1 MKQKE
6 LSRWMKAIVVLG
18 FICVLFL
25 DAVWVP
31 ELGKDLAGNTPELQR
46 MFWPCLIYFWI
57 STIPVMVFMALVWK
71 MATEI
76 GRDNSFCMKNAL
88 RLRTCSLLAAA
99 DTLYYIIGGVVL
111 LVLTQAW
118 RIPVALNAAVA
129 LGTLEISVVGT
140 ALAFTLY
147 LQGVSDVGGVRA
159 SLLACTEPVSA
170 ALCAA
175 LWLHTSFAWQDLLGF
190 AAILVMAVLIAL
202 PERASEKSTE
212 KAEN

>member
-57 STIPVMVFMALVWK
+57 STIPVMVFMALVGK

-99 DTLYYIIGGVVL
+99 APLYYIIGGVVL
-111 LVLTQAW
+111 LSMNQLHIGIAIIGLGVCA
-118 RIPVALNAAVA
+118 VGAA
-129 LGTLEISVVGT
+129 ISV
-140 ALAFTLY
+140 
-147 LQGVSDVGGVRA
+147 
-159 SLLACTEPVSA
+159 
-170 ALCAA
+170 LCAA
-175 LWLHTSFAWQDLLGF
+175 LSHLTRKAADMRSENDLT
-190 AAILVMAVLIAL
+190 I
-202 PERASEKSTE
+202 
-212 KAEN
+212 

>member
-25 DAVWVP
+25 DAV
-31 ELGKDLAGNTPELQR
+31 QH

-111 LVLTQAW
+111 LSMNLLHIGIAIIGLGVCA
-118 RIPVALNAAVA
+118 VGAA
-129 LGTLEISVVGT
+129 ISV
-140 ALAFTLY
+140 
-147 LQGVSDVGGVRA
+147 
-159 SLLACTEPVSA
+159 
-170 ALCAA
+170 LCAA
-175 LWLHTSFAWQDLLGF
+175 LSHLTRKAADMRSENDLT
-190 AAILVMAVLIAL
+190 I
-202 PERASEKSTE
+202 
-212 KAEN
+212 

>member
-31 ELGKDLAGNTPELQR
+31 ELGKDLAGNTPELQH

-88 RLRTCSLLAAA
+88 RLRTFSLLAAA

-111 LVLTQAW
+111 LSMNLLHIGIAIIGLGVCA
-118 RIPVALNAAVA
+118 VGAA
-129 LGTLEISVVGT
+129 ISV
-140 ALAFTLY
+140 
-147 LQGVSDVGGVRA
+147 
-159 SLLACTEPVSA
+159 
-170 ALCAA
+170 LCAA
-175 LWLHTSFAWQDLLGF
+175 LSHLTRKAADMRSENDLT
-190 AAILVMAVLIAL
+190 I
-202 PERASEKSTE
+202 
-212 KAEN
+212 

>member
-99 DTLYYIIGGVVL
+99 GHRSIT
-111 LVLTQAW
+111 
-118 RIPVALNAAVA
+118 
-129 LGTLEISVVGT
+129 S
-140 ALAFTLY
+140 
-147 LQGVSDVGGVRA
+147 
-159 SLLACTEPVSA
+159 SA
-170 ALCAA
+170 AWCC
-175 LWLHTSFAWQDLLGF
+175 S
-190 AAILVMAVLIAL
+190 
-202 PERASEKSTE
+202 R
-212 KAEN
+212 

>member
-76 GRDNSFCMKNAL
+76 GHDNSFCMKNAL

-111 LVLTQAW
+111 L
-118 RIPVALNAAVA
+118 
-129 LGTLEISVVGT
+129 
-140 ALAFTLY
+140 
-147 LQGVSDVGGVRA
+147 
-159 SLLACTEPVSA
+159 
-170 ALCAA
+170 
-175 LWLHTSFAWQDLLGF
+175 
-190 AAILVMAVLIAL
+190 
-202 PERASEKSTE
+202 
-212 KAEN
+212 

>member
-31 ELGKDLAGNTPELQR
+31 ELGKDLAGNTPELQH

-111 LVLTQAW
+111 LSMNLLHIGIAIIGLGVC
-118 RIPVALNAAVA
+118 AV
-129 LGTLEISVVGT
+129 G
-140 ALAFTLY
+140 
-147 LQGVSDVGGVRA
+147 
-159 SLLACTEPVSA
+159 A
-170 ALCAA
+170 ALSHLTRKAA
-175 LWLHTSFAWQDLLGF
+175 DMRSENDLT
-190 AAILVMAVLIAL
+190 I
-202 PERASEKSTE
+202 
-212 KAEN
+212 

>member
-76 GRDNSFCMKNAL
+76 GRDNSFCHENAK
-88 RLRTCSLLAAA
+88 RLRTCSHLALADVILYLIAGCVFGAMNLLHPA
-99 DTLYYIIGGVVL
+99 LIIAGV
-111 LVLTQAW
+111 
-118 RIPVALNAAVA
+118 IICSIGAAVA
-129 LGTLEISVVGT
+129 V
-140 ALAFTLY
+140 
-147 LQGVSDVGGVRA
+147 
-159 SLLACTEPVSA
+159 C
-170 ALCAA
+170 CAA
-175 LWLHTSFAWQDLLGF
+175 LSHLTRK
-190 AAILVMAVLIAL
+190 AADMQ
-202 PERASEKSTE
+202 
-212 KAEN
+212 AENDLTV

>member
-6 LSRWMKAIVVLG
+6 LSRWMKAIVV
-18 FICVLFL
+18 
-25 DAVWVP
+25 
-31 ELGKDLAGNTPELQR
+31 LGKDLAGNTPELQR

-111 LVLTQAW
+111 LSMNLLHIGIAIIGLGVCA
-118 RIPVALNAAVA
+118 VGAA
-129 LGTLEISVVGT
+129 ISV
-140 ALAFTLY
+140 
-147 LQGVSDVGGVRA
+147 
-159 SLLACTEPVSA
+159 
-170 ALCAA
+170 LCAA
-175 LWLHTSFAWQDLLGF
+175 LSHLTRKAADMRSENDLT
-190 AAILVMAVLIAL
+190 I
-202 PERASEKSTE
+202 
-212 KAEN
+212 

>member
-76 GRDNSFCMKNAL
+76 GRDNSFCYDNAR
-88 RLRTCSLLAAA
+88 RLRMCSNL
-99 DTLYYIIGGVVL
+99 
-111 LVLTQAW
+111 
-118 RIPVALNAAVA
+118 
-129 LGTLEISVVGT
+129 
-140 ALAFTLY
+140 ALAKDSSVPLT
-147 LQGVSDVGGVRA
+147 A
-159 SLLACTEPVSA
+159 
-170 ALCAA
+170 
-175 LWLHTSFAWQDLLGF
+175 SFANWDW
-190 AAILVMAVLIAL
+190 
-202 PERASEKSTE
+202 RTASPSSVWAYAPWARPSPCCVRRSRT
-212 KAEN
+212 

>member
-111 LVLTQAW
+111 ALMQ
-118 RIPVALNAAVA
+118 RILSMNLLHIGIAIIGLGVCAVGAA
-129 LGTLEISVVGT
+129 ISV
-140 ALAFTLY
+140 
-147 LQGVSDVGGVRA
+147 
-159 SLLACTEPVSA
+159 
-170 ALCAA
+170 LCAA
-175 LWLHTSFAWQDLLGF
+175 LSHLTRKAADMRSENDLT
-190 AAILVMAVLIAL
+190 I
-202 PERASEKSTE
+202 
-212 KAEN
+212 

>member
-6 LSRWMKAIVVLG
+6 LSRWMKVIVVLG

-31 ELGKDLAGNTPELQR
+31 ELGRDIAWNTPNLEP

-57 STIPVMVFMALVWK
+57 STIPVMVFMALVWQ

-99 DTLYYIIGGVVL
+99 DTVYYIIGGVVL
-111 LVLTQAW
+111 LSMNLLHIGIA
-118 RIPVALNAAVA
+118 IIGLGLAAALLGFPRLGAVGAA
-129 LGTLEISVVGT
+129 ISV
-140 ALAFTLY
+140 
-147 LQGVSDVGGVRA
+147 
-159 SLLACTEPVSA
+159 
-170 ALCAA
+170 LCAA
-175 LWLHTSFAWQDLLGF
+175 LSHLTRKAADMRSENDLT
-190 AAILVMAVLIAL
+190 I
-202 PERASEKSTE
+202 
-212 KAEN
+212 